1 MAKKKKMTPA
11 QAAAARREETPQS
24 AARAQAKERSKLI
37 RQSAQTA
44 QKKANQGV
52 GFRMIMP
59 FIIVAVIVVM
69 AIAFT
74 VGPGLL
80 MGS

>member
-11 QAAAARREETPQS
+11 QAASARREDTAQT

-37 RQSAQTA
+37 RQSAQAA

-59 FIIVAVIVVM
+59 FLIFAVIVTM
-69 AIAFT
+69 ALVFT